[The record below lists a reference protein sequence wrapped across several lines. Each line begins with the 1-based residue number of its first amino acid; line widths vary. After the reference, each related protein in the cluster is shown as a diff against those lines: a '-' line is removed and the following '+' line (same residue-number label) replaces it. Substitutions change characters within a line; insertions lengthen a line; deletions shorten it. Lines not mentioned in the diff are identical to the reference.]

1 MKKQTQLTLVN
12 AQNTP
17 PKKLSHH
24 SYTRNRVRKHISISK
39 ETHEILERYKND
51 VNNMAY
57 VKDIYRTISYS
68 DIIDYAVASFLDQK

>member
-1 MKKQTQLTLVN
+1 MNKPTQLTLVN

-24 SYTRNRVRKHISISK
+24 SYTRNRVRKHITMSR
-39 ETHEILERYKND
+39 ETYEILERYKNE
-51 VNNMAY
+51 VNNRSY
-57 VKDIYRTISYS
+57 VKDIYKTISYS